1 MHMPHP
7 TRSGSRFVRS
17 ALASTAAIVV
27 AGATAGVAPAW
38 AHVTASSENAV
49 RGDYATV
56 TFSVPNESENNA
68 ATTQLTITLP
78 DVAAARTETMPGWTA
93 KLDRDPT
100 AGTVRSVTWTAAAD
114 GGIPVDEFGLF
125 RISVALPDTDT
136 VTFPAVQAY
145 ADGTRV
151 AWDQER
157 LPDGSEPE
165 HPAPMLTLAAGPPE
179 HTSHHSIEVGAAP
192 APTSTAT
199 SRAADNTA
207 RWLGGA
213 ALLAGAAAIG
223 IALTRRRA

>member
-1 MHMPHP
+1 MQMPQH
-7 TRSGSRFVRS
+7 TRSGFR
-17 ALASTAAIVV
+17 ALASAAAVV
-27 AGATAGVAPAW
+27 FLGATLGVAPAW

-56 TFSVPNESENNA
+56 TFSVPNESENNS

-93 KLDRDPT
+93 KLDRDAT
-100 AGTVRSVTWTAAAD
+100 AGTVRSVTWTATAD

-125 RISVALPDTDT
+125 RIAVALPDTDT
-136 VTFPAVQAY
+136 VTFPAVQTY

-151 AWDQER
+151 TWDQEPA
-157 LPDGSEPE
+157 PDGSEPE

-179 HTSHHSIEVGAAP
+179 HASHHSVAVEAAP
-192 APTSTAT
+192 GPTPAAP

-207 RWLGGA
+207 RWLGGT